1 MENSLSFLANDL
13 HLRQSELFGEE
24 YKNSEVKHIH
34 TFNDLS
40 ISDLDD
46 WCNYILVKYDF
57 LNELQIKNFLNFLS
71 SINYLLTTIDP
82 NKLKINDTT
91 VENTDLMLWRE
102 SDNGMSMI
110 TFDIFGQIAYAYIGK
125 DGKKVR
131 GTFDQNIDME
141 KLLYKFISM

>member
-13 HLRQSELFGEE
+13 YLRQSELFGEE

-46 WCNYILVKYDF
+46 WCNCILVKYDF
-57 LNELQIKNFLNFLS
+57 LNELQITNFLNFLNS
-71 SINYLLTTIDP
+71 LNYLLTTIDP